1 MRQRRLSIALLPT
14 LAALLL
20 AACVV
25 PERSGEQDSVAAVPR
40 DCEPVTGSRVP
51 ASCTR
56 PKGEKS
62 AVNASNVQTIERP
75 ARLETR

>member
-1 MRQRRLSIALLPT
+1 MRQRRLSIALLPA

-20 AACVV
+20 AACAV
-25 PERSGEQDSVAAVPR
+25 PERSGDQDSVAAAPR

-62 AVNASNVQTIERP
+62 AANASNVQTIERP

>member
-1 MRQRRLSIALLPT
+1 MVSSLSALMFT
-14 LAALLL
+14 
-20 AACVV
+20 ACAV
-25 PERSGEQDSVAAVPR
+25 PERNGDQDSAISAPR

-56 PKGEKS
+56 PRGEKS